1 MGIEQGGISITL
13 PAYNEAENI
22 EALSE
27 EIMGYC
33 EGRKIP
39 YEIIIVNDGSA
50 DATGK
55 IAEAL
60 AAKHKTVSVI
70 HHSPNQGY
78 GRSLLDG
85 FKASRYEYL
94 FFTDSDRQFKISSLD
109 ELINHARDGSVDMV
123 IGYRIDRQ
131 DPFMRKF
138 LSGCFN
144 LLIRILF
151 SLKIKDID
159 CAFKL
164 FQKKAFD
171 ALNIQSTDFL
181 FNAELLTKARIK
193 NYSIR
198 EVGVRHYPRAGG
210 TSTVSPKHIVLTLKC
225 LFALYR
231 EVAAFKK
238 MNRGV
243 AGKQRFFG

>member
-33 EGRKIP
+33 EGKKIP

-50 DATGK
+50 DATGM

-60 AAKHKTVSVI
+60 AAKHKTISVI

-85 FKASRYEYL
+85 FKASKYEYL
-94 FFTDSDRQFKISSLD
+94 FFTDADRQFKIESLD
-109 ELINHARDGSVDMV
+109 EFLPYAREGSADMV

-131 DPFMRKF
+131 DPLMRKF

-151 SLKIKDID
+151 SLKVRDID

-164 FQKKAFD
+164 FKKKAFE
-171 ALNIQSTDFL
+171 ALNIKSTDFL

-210 TSTVSPKHIVLTLKC
+210 TSTVSPKHIVLTLKR
-225 LFALYR
+225 LFSLYR
-231 EVAAFKK
+231 DIEKFK
-238 MNRGV
+238 G
-243 AGKQRFFG
+243 

>member
-1 MGIEQGGISITL
+1 MGEEQGGISVTL

-22 EALSE
+22 EALSD
-27 EIMGYC
+27 EIRGYF
-33 EGRKIP
+33 EAKRMP

-50 DATGK
+50 DDTGK
-55 IAEAL
+55 IADAL
-60 AAKHKTVSVI
+60 AARHKTITVI
-70 HHSPNQGY
+70 HHSPNKGY

-94 FFTDSDRQFKISSLD
+94 FFTDADRQFKIESLD
-109 ELINHARDGSVDMV
+109 EFIPHARDGKVDMI

-131 DPFMRKF
+131 DPLMRKF

-151 SLKIKDID
+151 SLKVRDID

-164 FQKKAFD
+164 FKKKSFE
-171 ALNIQSTDFL
+171 ALGIQSSDFL
-181 FNAELLTKARIK
+181 FNAEMLAKAQEKRF
-193 NYSIR
+193 SIR
-198 EVGVRHYPRAGG
+198 EIGVRHFPRAMG
-210 TSTVSPKHIVLTLKC
+210 TSTVSSKHIFLTLKC
-225 LFALYR
+225 LYALYR

-238 MNRGV
+238 MNRS
-243 AGKQRFFG
+243 A

>member
-1 MGIEQGGISITL
+1 MSIEQGGISVTL
-13 PAYNEAENI
+13 PAFNEAENI
-22 EALSE
+22 EALAE
-27 EIMGYC
+27 EIMGYF
-33 EGRKIP
+33 EGKKIT

-50 DATGK
+50 DETGK

-60 AAKHKTVSVI
+60 EAKHNTISVI

-94 FFTDSDRQFKISSLD
+94 FFTDADRQFKIESLD
-109 ELINHARDGSVDMV
+109 EFIPHVREGNVDMV

-144 LLIRILF
+144 LLIRVIF
-151 SLKIKDID
+151 SLKVKDID

-164 FQKKAFD
+164 FKKKSFEV
-171 ALNIQSTDFL
+171 LGIQSSDFL
-181 FNAELLTKARIK
+181 FNAELLTKAQLK
-193 NYSIR
+193 KFSITQ
-198 EVGVRHYPRAGG
+198 VGVRHYPRERG
-210 TSTVSPKHIVLTLKC
+210 TSTISPKHIILTLKC
-225 LFALYR
+225 LFALYK

-238 MNRGV
+238 MNRD
-243 AGKQRFFG
+243 A

>member
-1 MGIEQGGISITL
+1 MSIEQGGISITL

-22 EALSE
+22 DALSE
-27 EIMGYC
+27 EIMGYF
-33 EGRKIP
+33 EAKKIP

-50 DATGK
+50 DETGK
-55 IAEAL
+55 IADAL
-60 AAKHKTVSVI
+60 AAKHKTISVI
-70 HHSPNQGY
+70 HHRPNKGY

-94 FFTDSDRQFKISSLD
+94 FFTDADRQFKIESLD
-109 ELINHARDGSVDMV
+109 EFIPHVRNGVGDMI

-144 LLIRILF
+144 LLIRIIF
-151 SLKIKDID
+151 GLKVKDID

-164 FQKKAFD
+164 FKKKSFES
-171 ALNIQSTDFL
+171 LGIQSGDFL
-181 FNAELLTKARIK
+181 FNAEMLAKARVK
-193 NYSIR
+193 HFSIR
-198 EVGVRHYPRAGG
+198 EIGVRHFPRAGG
-210 TSTVSPKHIVLTLKC
+210 TSTVSTRHIFLTLKC

-238 MNRGV
+238 MYRG
-243 AGKQRFFG
+243 A

>member
-1 MGIEQGGISITL
+1 MGVEQGGISVTL

-27 EIMGYC
+27 EIVGYF
-33 EGRKIP
+33 EAKKVP

-50 DATGK
+50 DETGK
-55 IAEAL
+55 IADAL
-60 AAKHKTVSVI
+60 AAKHQTISVI
-70 HHSPNQGY
+70 HHSPNKGY

-85 FKASRYEYL
+85 FKAGRYEYL
-94 FFTDSDRQFKISSLD
+94 FFTDADRQFKIESLD
-109 ELINHARDGSVDMV
+109 EFISHARDGSVDMI

-144 LLIRILF
+144 LLIRIIF
-151 SLKIKDID
+151 GLKVKDID

-164 FQKKAFD
+164 FKKKSFE
-171 ALNIQSTDFL
+171 ALGIQSGDFL
-181 FNAELLTKARIK
+181 FNAEMLTKAQAQHL
-193 NYSIR
+193 SIR
-198 EVGVRHYPRAGG
+198 EIGVRHFPRAGG
-210 TSTVSPKHIVLTLKC
+210 TSTVSTRHIFLTLKC

-231 EVAAFKK
+231 EVAAFKR
-238 MNRGV
+238 MNRG
-243 AGKQRFFG
+243 A

>member
-1 MGIEQGGISITL
+1 MGIDQGGISITL
-13 PAYNEAENI
+13 PAFNEAENI

-33 EGRKIP
+33 DARKIP

-60 AAKHKTVSVI
+60 AANHKTVSVI

-94 FFTDSDRQFKISSLD
+94 FFTDSDRQFKIESFD
-109 ELINHARDGSVDMV
+109 EFIPHAREGNVDMV

-144 LLIRILF
+144 LLIRIVF
-151 SLKIKDID
+151 ALKVKDID

-164 FQKKAFD
+164 FKKKSFES
-171 ALNIQSTDFL
+171 LGIQSGDFL
-181 FNAELLTKARIK
+181 FNAEMLAKAQAK
-193 NYSIR
+193 HFTIR
-198 EVGVRHYPRAGG
+198 EIGVRHFPRAGG
-210 TSTVSPKHIVLTLKC
+210 TSTISTRHIFLTLKC

-231 EVAAFKK
+231 EVEKFKK
-238 MNRGV
+238 TGCRI
-243 AGKQRFFG
+243 QDT

>member
-1 MGIEQGGISITL
+1 MSVEQGGISITL

-27 EIMGYC
+27 EIMGYF
-33 EGRKIP
+33 EAKKIP
-39 YEIIIVNDGSA
+39 YEIIIVDDGSA

-55 IAEAL
+55 IADVL
-60 AAKHKTVSVI
+60 AAKHKTISVI

-94 FFTDSDRQFKISSLD
+94 FFTDADRQFKISSLD
-109 ELINHARDGSVDMV
+109 EFIPHVREANVDMV

-144 LLIRILF
+144 LLIRIVF
-151 SLKIKDID
+151 GLKVKDID

-164 FQKKAFD
+164 FKKKAFE
-171 ALNIQSTDFL
+171 ALNIKTTDFL

-198 EVGVRHYPRAGG
+198 EVGVRHHPRAGG
-210 TSTVSPKHIVLTLKC
+210 TSTVSPKHIFLTLKC

-231 EVAAFKK
+231 EVEKFKK
-238 MNRGV
+238 TGCRIHDT
-243 AGKQRFFG
+243 

>member
-1 MGIEQGGISITL
+1 MSVEQGGISITL

-27 EIMGYC
+27 EIMEYC
-33 EGRKIP
+33 EGKKIP

-55 IAEAL
+55 IAEGL

-85 FKASRYEYL
+85 FKASKYEYL
-94 FFTDSDRQFKISSLD
+94 FFTDSDRQFKIEGLD
-109 ELINHARDGSVDMV
+109 EFIHHVREGNVDMV
-123 IGYRIDRQ
+123 IGYRIERQ

-151 SLKIKDID
+151 SLKVRDID

-164 FQKKAFD
+164 FKKKSFE
-171 ALNIQSTDFL
+171 ALDIQSSDFL
-181 FNAELLTKARIK
+181 FNAEMLTKAQAK
-193 NYSIR
+193 HYSIR
-198 EVGVRHYPRAGG
+198 QIGVRHYPRAGG
-210 TSTVSPKHIVLTLKC
+210 TSTVSPKHIVLNLKC

-231 EVAAFKK
+231 EVAVFKK
-238 MNRGV
+238 MNRGI
-243 AGKQRFFG
+243 AGK

>member
-1 MGIEQGGISITL
+1 MGVEQGGISITL

-22 EALSE
+22 QALSE
-27 EIMGYC
+27 EIMWYF
-33 EGRKIP
+33 ESKKIP

-50 DATGK
+50 DETGK
-55 IAEAL
+55 IADAL
-60 AAKHKTVSVI
+60 AAKHTTISVI
-70 HHSPNQGY
+70 HHSPNKGY

-85 FKASRYEYL
+85 FKASRYDYL
-94 FFTDSDRQFKISSLD
+94 FFTDADRQFKMESLD
-109 ELINHARDGSVDMV
+109 DFIPHARDGSMDMI

-144 LLIRILF
+144 LLIRIVF
-151 SLKIKDID
+151 SLKVKDID

-164 FQKKAFD
+164 FKKKSFE
-171 ALNIQSTDFL
+171 ALGIQSGDFL
-181 FNAELLTKARIK
+181 FNAEMLTKACAK
-193 NYSIR
+193 HLSIR
-198 EVGVRHYPRAGG
+198 EIGVRHFPRAGG
-210 TSTVSPKHIVLTLKC
+210 TSTVSTRHIFLTLKC

-238 MNRGV
+238 I
-243 AGKQRFFG
+243 QRCD

>member
-1 MGIEQGGISITL
+1 MGVEQGGISITL

-55 IAEAL
+55 IAEGL
-60 AAKHKTVSVI
+60 ATKHKTVSVI

-85 FKASRYEYL
+85 FKASKYEYL

-109 ELINHARDGSVDMV
+109 EFIHHVREGNVDMV

-144 LLIRILF
+144 LLIRIIF
-151 SLKIKDID
+151 GLKVKDID

-164 FQKKAFD
+164 FKKKSFES
-171 ALNIQSTDFL
+171 LGIQSGDFL
-181 FNAELLTKARIK
+181 FNAEMLAKARIK

-210 TSTVSPKHIVLTLKC
+210 TSTVSPKHIVLTLTC

-231 EVAAFKK
+231 EVAAFKRL
-238 MNRGV
+238 NRGIV
-243 AGKQRFFG
+243 GK